1 MSLTVVLPGPL
12 RELTGG
18 RASLELSAG
27 HGTVGDAMGELRER
41 HPAVWERLV
50 TELGEIRPHVNV
62 FVGTEDIRWSGGLE
76 TPVSEGSELVV
87 LPSVSGG

>member
-18 RASLELSAG
+18 RASLQLSSG
-27 HGTVGDAMGELRER
+27 PRTVGDALVELRDR
-41 HPAVWERLV
+41 HPSVYDRLV
-50 TELGEIRPHVNV
+50 TERGEIRPHVNV
-62 FVGTEDIRWSGGLE
+62 FVGTEDIRWSGGLD
-76 TPVSEGSELVV
+76 TPLGEGSEVVV